1 MFYDAQV
8 ILHRHLLRTTATT
21 IVDIVLLNLV
31 AHICHS
37 ITGLFFIV
45 LNGLNIY
52 EEMYW
57 RPYTIFPPMQDMYT
71 KLNNGIEVEE
81 SQNPESVLLSSGER
95 IALVWA
101 AI

>member
-1 MFYDAQV
+1 MFYDTQV

-31 AHICHS
+31 AHIRHS
-37 ITGLFFIV
+37 ITGLFFSLKWIKYIRRDV
-45 LNGLNIY
+45 RG
-52 EEMYW
+52 
-57 RPYTIFPPMQDMYT
+57 PYTIFPPMQDTYT

-81 SQNPESVLLSSGER
+81 FQNPESVLLGSGER

-101 AI
+101 AV